1 MMSEN
6 DYNNLEKLIMTTL
19 AIVSIMVLA
28 LFMSGCK
35 QTEYVTVPEVHEVH
49 HNHTDSVFQR
59 DSVVKESLT
68 TVMQLDSAAMA
79 KYGIQLKSAERAWL
93 VRTAELERQIQQL
106 KEMRNDSIHEVDTV
120 YQPYPVE
127 VVKEVEKPLSWWQRT
142 KMKSGVVFMVLLGGG
157 LLFILYK
164 LAKRLGLINF

>member
-1 MMSEN
+1 MSEN
-6 DYNNLEKLIMTTL
+6 DWNNIEK
-19 AIVSIMVLA
+19 IVLVLLSVILMMVTAML
-28 LFMSGCK
+28 MSSCK
-35 QTEYVTVPEVHEVH
+35 QVEYVTVPEVHEVH

-142 KMKSGVVFMVLLGGG
+142 KMKSGVVFIVLLGGG
-157 LLFILYK
+157 LLFLLYK

>member
-1 MMSEN
+1 MSEN
-6 DYNNLEKLIMTTL
+6 DWNNIEKIVLVLLAVIMT
-19 AIVSIMVLA
+19 MVVAML
-28 LFMSGCK
+28 MSSCK
-35 QTEYVTVPEVHEVH
+35 QVEYVMVPEVHEVH

-79 KYGIQLKSAERAWL
+79 KYGIQLKNAERAWL

-142 KMKSGVVFMVLLGGG
+142 KMKSGVVFMMLLGGG
-157 LLFILYK
+157 LLFLLYK
-164 LAKRLGLINF
+164 LTKRLGLINF

>member
-1 MMSEN
+1 MSEN
-6 DYNNLEKLIMTTL
+6 DWNNIEKIVLVLLAVILTMVAAMLMT
-19 AIVSIMVLA
+19 S
-28 LFMSGCK
+28 CK
-35 QTEYVTVPEVHEVH
+35 QVEYVTVPEVHEIH
-49 HNHTDSVFQR
+49 HHHTDSIHQT
-59 DSVVKESLT
+59 DSVVHEKET
-68 TVMQLDSAAMA
+68 TIMQLDSAAMA

-106 KEMRNDSIHEVDTV
+106 REMRNDSIHEVDTV

-142 KMKSGVVFMVLLGGG
+142 KMKAGVVFMILLGGG
-157 LLFILYK
+157 LLFLLYK